1 MSMHTGH
8 PVFGISWSKFLVIPL
23 TAILLGG
30 CVIPRHRAAVN
41 ETPPEVA
48 CKVTEHF
55 PVSLYRLAQGD
66 VLEFIYLTIPTVT
79 GKPYRLQVKDQID
92 IEYDMHPQMNRTVRV
107 RPDGEISIPRK
118 KDVKVAG
125 MTANE
130 ASQMLRRVYSDL
142 LKDPEITVTVRE
154 FNAKLDEVQK
164 AIATAPYG
172 QARIVSVRPDG
183 HISAPFI
190 EDMVASGR
198 TIPDLNRAVNSTY
211 SKIIPEMKVSVL
223 LREVVGNLVFVDGE
237 VVRPGVFNVK
247 GPITLQHALAQ
258 AGGTRDTAEPRSVL
272 VISRMP
278 DGRFFTRKADL
289 SNMTSQT
296 DFLLQR
302 NDLVYVPKSTIAR
315 ADIWVQQNISRLLLF
330 QGWTVGLQSDLGR
343 VTVR

>member
-1 MSMHTGH
+1 MSMHTDH
-8 PVFGISWSKFLVIPL
+8 PFFGISWSKLLVIPL
-23 TAILLGG
+23 VAIVLGG

-41 ETPPEVA
+41 ETPPAVA
-48 CKVTEHF
+48 CKVTQHF
-55 PVSLYRLAQGD
+55 PISLYRLAQGD

-92 IEYDMHPQMNRTVRV
+92 IEFNLHPQLNRTVRV

-125 MTANE
+125 MTANQVSE
-130 ASQMLRRVYSDL
+130 KLKRIYSDL

-172 QARIVSVRPDG
+172 QARIVAVRPDG
-183 HISAPFI
+183 HLSAPFI
-190 EDMVASGR
+190 EDMIAAGR
-198 TIPDLNRAVNSTY
+198 TVPDLSRAVNAKY
-211 SKIIPEMKVSVL
+211 RKIIPEMKVSVL

-247 GPITLQHALAQ
+247 GPISLQHALAQ
-258 AGGTRDTAEPRSVL
+258 AGGTKETAEPRSVL

-278 DGRFFTRKADL
+278 DGKFFTRKTDL
-289 SNMTSQT
+289 TNMTSQT
-296 DFLLQR
+296 DFMLQR

-330 QGWTVGLQSDLGR
+330 QGWNVGLSSDLGR